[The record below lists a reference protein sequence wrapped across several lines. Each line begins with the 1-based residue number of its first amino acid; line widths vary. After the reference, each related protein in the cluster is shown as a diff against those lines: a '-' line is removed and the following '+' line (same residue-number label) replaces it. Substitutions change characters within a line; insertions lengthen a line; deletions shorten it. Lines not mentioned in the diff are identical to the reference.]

1 MGAIELGEGYIQ
13 ALVAGQDS
21 LDIIII
27 IEGAYIVGGGDAHK
41 LATGPHDHLMGKGEE
56 LR

>member
-21 LDIIII
+21 LDIII
-27 IEGAYIVGGGDAHK
+27 EGAYIGGGGDAHK
-41 LATGPHDHLMGKGEE
+41 LVTSPHDHLVGKGEE
-56 LR
+56 LH